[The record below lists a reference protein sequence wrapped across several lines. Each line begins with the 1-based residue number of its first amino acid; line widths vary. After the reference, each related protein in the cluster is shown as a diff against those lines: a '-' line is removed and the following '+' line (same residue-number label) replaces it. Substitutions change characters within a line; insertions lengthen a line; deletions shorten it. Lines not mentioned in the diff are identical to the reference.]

1 VVAPSKLHYGEHSRA
16 NAAQLARAGVKVALG
31 VGGDDPFDSKFVRAS
46 AAVVAED
53 LPRDE
58 ALRAVTLSP
67 AEILGVADHIGS
79 LTVGKD
85 ADVVVVAGDPLDV
98 RAPVDLVLVDG
109 QIAYE
114 RRAPG

>member
-1 VVAPSKLHYGEHSRA
+1 MVAPSKLRYGEHSRT

-46 AAVVAED
+46 AAVAAED
-53 LPRDE
+53 LPRDQ
-58 ALRAVTLSP
+58 ALRAVTLSA

-79 LTVGKD
+79 LTEGKD

-114 RRAPG
+114 RRAAG